1 MPLKFLRR
9 FIHTKLFIG
18 LISAFFIFLL
28 SFPPHITYSYAD
40 DTKLKEMEKTAY
52 ELQQEIE
59 SKQSEYSSAIQ
70 RVKEVD
76 KEIEDQSNKIVELE
90 QDLEDQKE
98 RSAHATRS
106 YYKIQSN
113 SSDIIGFLL
122 NSGTFQDFLSHVEYI
137 TRIVGSSLDEI
148 NNIYVIKD
156 EINNSVAELRETQDQ
171 ANSYAQEAEDAL
183 DAAKAAQAEVQRRID
198 EEVRLQAEIA
208 AMAAALA
215 EQERKN
221 NEAAAL
227 EQQSQGSAGQSSG
240 SPASSGGNSSL
251 RPIDASS
258 EEGAFVAEWSAR
270 INAYLAGSPLAG
282 QGNAFARAAYQYGV
296 DPRLSPAISF
306 TESSKGLYCFRPHN
320 AWGWGS
326 SSWGSWEEAIF
337 DHVAGLARGYGGKL
351 TEDGARK
358 YCPPSWQSWYNRT
371 LSQMNM
377 I

>member
-1 MPLKFLRR
+1 MPQ
-9 FIHTKLFIG
+9 KLFHSYGITCVLIG
-18 LISAFFIFLL
+18 IVSCLILFFSLTLAGI
-28 SFPPHITYSYAD
+28 SYSYAD

-52 ELQQEIE
+52 ELQKEIE
-59 SKQSEYSSAIQ
+59 AKQSDYSLAIQ
-70 RVKEVD
+70 RVKKVD
-76 KEIEDQSNKIVELE
+76 KEIEYQSNKILELE
-90 QDLEDQKE
+90 QDLENQKE
-98 RSAHATRS
+98 RSAQAARS

-148 NNIYVIKD
+148 NHIYVIKD
-156 EINNSVAELRETQDQ
+156 EINNSVEELREAQNQ
-171 ANSYAQEAEDAL
+171 ASTYAQEAEDAL
-183 DAAKAAQAEVQRRID
+183 NAAKTAQSEVQRRIE

-208 AMAAALA
+208 ATAAALA

-227 EQQSQGSAGQSSG
+227 GNQSQSSANQPSTRSS
-240 SPASSGGNSSL
+240 NSSL
-251 RPIDASS
+251 KPIDLSS
-258 EEGAFVAEWSAR
+258 EEGAFIAEWTAR
-270 INAYLAGSPLAG
+270 IDAYLAGSPLAG
-282 QGNAFARAAYQYGV
+282 QGNTFARAAYQYGV

-306 TESSKGLYCFRPHN
+306 TESSKGLYCFRSHN

-326 SSWGSWEEAIF
+326 SSWGSWEAAIF

-351 TEDGARK
+351 TEEGAQK
-358 YCPPSWQSWYNRT
+358 YCPPTWQSWYNRT